1 MKILVTGGAGF
12 IGSQVADAFISDG
25 HDVYIIDNLSTGNE
39 QHLNPKAHFFNYN
52 IGDKEITKIFK
63 KEKFDAVNHHAAQ
76 IDVRKS
82 VSDPIFDANINI
94 IGTINLL
101 QSCIKTGVKKF
112 TFASTGGAIYGE
124 QKYFPADENHPTK
137 PISPYGITKLT
148 IEKYLFFYK
157 YEYGLNYTIL
167 RYANVYGPRQNPLG
181 EAGVVAIFTNKLL
194 KNENP
199 VINGNGNQTRDYVF
213 VEDVVKA
220 NVLNLSNNSSDIY
233 NVGTGIETSVNEIFS
248 KLNRISGGVA
258 EEKHGP
264 PAKGEQLRSVI
275 SSDKLYKKFKW
286 KPSVKIDEGL
296 KITYDY
302 FKSKLLSEN

>member
-12 IGSQVADAFISDG
+12 IGSQVADAFIADG

-39 QHLNPKAHFFNYN
+39 KNINHKAQFLKY
-52 IGDKEITKIFK
+52 EINSPDILKIFE

-82 VSDPIFDANINI
+82 VNDPIFDASINI
-94 IGTINLL
+94 LGTINLL

-112 TFASTGGAIYGE
+112 IFASTGGAIYGE
-124 QKYFPADENHPTK
+124 QEYFPADENHPTK
-137 PISPYGITKLT
+137 PVSPYGITKLT

-157 YEYGLNYTIL
+157 NEYGLNYTIL

-181 EAGVVAIFTNKLL
+181 EAGVVAIFTNKLI

-199 VINGNGNQTRDYVF
+199 IINGNGNQTRDYVF
-213 VEDVVKA
+213 IEDVVKA
-220 NVLNLSNNSSDIY
+220 NIINLNNNSSDIY
-233 NVGTGIETSVNEIFS
+233 NVGTGIEISVNEIFS
-248 KLNRISGGVA
+248 KLNKISGGIA

-264 PAKGEQLRSVI
+264 AAKGEQLRSVI
-275 SSDKLYKKFKW
+275 TSDKLYKKFDW
-286 KPSVKIDEGL
+286 KPSVKIDDGL
-296 KITYDY
+296 KKTFNY
-302 FKSKLLSEN
+302 FESKK

>member
-25 HDVYIIDNLSTGNE
+25 HDVYILDNLSTGNE
-39 QHLNPKAHFFNYN
+39 QNINPKARFIKYD
-52 IGDKEITKIFK
+52 IGDPEVVKIFE

-82 VSDPIFDANINI
+82 VSDPIFDAKINI
-94 IGTINLL
+94 LGTINLL
-101 QSCIKTGVKKF
+101 QSCIKTDVKKCM
-112 TFASTGGAIYGE
+112 FASTGGAIYGE
-124 QKYFPADENHPTK
+124 QEYFPADENHPTK
-137 PISPYGITKLT
+137 PVSPYGITKLT

-157 YEYGLNYTIL
+157 NEYGLNYTIL

-199 VINGNGNQTRDYVF
+199 VINGNGKQTRDYVF
-213 VEDVVKA
+213 IGDVVKA
-220 NVLNLSNNSSDIY
+220 NVLNLSNNSPDIY
-233 NVGTGIETSVNEIFS
+233 NVGTGIETNVNEIFS
-248 KLNRISGGVA
+248 KLNEISGGLA

-264 PAKGEQLRSVI
+264 AAKGEQLRSVI
-275 SSDKLYKKFKW
+275 TSDKFYKKFNW
-286 KPSVKIDEGL
+286 KPSVKVNEGL
-296 KITYDY
+296 KTTYDY
-302 FKSKLLSEN
+302 FKSKK

>member
-1 MKILVTGGAGF
+1 MNKLKILVTGGAGF

-25 HDVYIIDNLSTGNE
+25 HDVCIMDNLSTGNE
-39 QHLNPKAHFFNYN
+39 KNINPKARFFKYN
-52 IGDKEITKIFK
+52 IGNPEVLQIFE
-63 KEKFDAVNHHAAQ
+63 KEKFDVVNHHAAQ

-112 TFASTGGAIYGE
+112 MFASTGGAIYGE
-124 QKYFPADENHPTK
+124 QEYFPADENHPTK
-137 PISPYGITKLT
+137 PVSPYGITKLA

-157 YEYGLNYTIL
+157 NEYGLNYTIL

-181 EAGVVAIFTNKLL
+181 EAGVVSIFTNKLL

-199 VINGNGNQTRDYVF
+199 IINGNGEQTRDYVF
-213 VEDVVKA
+213 VKDVVKA
-220 NVLNLSNNSSDIY
+220 NVLNLNNGSSDIY
-233 NVGTGIETSVNEIFS
+233 NVGTSIETSVIEIFS
-248 KLNRISGGVA
+248 KLNEISGGIA
-258 EEKHGP
+258 EKKHGP
-264 PAKGEQLRSVI
+264 SAKGEQLRSVI
-275 SSDKLYKKFKW
+275 TSDKLFKKFSW
-286 KPSVKIDEGL
+286 KPSVKINEGL

-302 FKSKLLSEN
+302 FKSKK